1 MDAPALPPDYG
12 FHKDRL
18 TGGWSYPLKRS
29 LLDEA
34 LVSAGATNIASV
46 FYSLVMTPMDDRRTG
61 PLTAQYQGDAMP
73 SHWAGRVSIYVQTVP
88 SEIRRE
94 IADALLAV
102 LGDVA
107 RWIAGTTEREP
118 TWRAASH
125 SLSVFIDDGS
135 ATLREAAPAFRRR
148 RT

>member
-1 MDAPALPPDYG
+1 MDAPTLPPDYG

-18 TGGWSYPLKRS
+18 TRGWSYPLKRS

-34 LVSAGATNIASV
+34 LVSAGATNIAAV
-46 FYSLVMTPMDDRRTG
+46 FYSLVMTPMDDRRAG
-61 PLTAQYQGDAMP
+61 PLTAHYHGDDTP
-73 SHWAGRVSIYVQTVP
+73 SHWAEQVSIYVETVP
-88 SEIRRE
+88 SENRRE
-94 IADALLAV
+94 IADALLTV

-125 SLSVFIDDGS
+125 SLYVFVDDGS